1 MRDRIGDIDRKA
13 DALLEGVSADTKG
26 FVDAKLRDLGI
37 ERRKLQ
43 NRSDELA
50 AAPYE
55 PIDADAILRDGL
67 ASLRD
72 LPRLL
77 ESGNLEERKEFVRAF
92 ISGVTVR
99 PDEARLDLVVSQL
112 PSLNANSSLGLV
124 AGARYVPLQIEMR
137 PLETYLAGLRR
148 AAWRHPSTS
157 AATGGRTCVHGYE
170 KRARAVN
177 FRCRGSFLRRVRC
190 PTETLP

>member
-1 MRDRIGDIDRKA
+1 MRDRIGEIDRKA
-13 DALLEGVSADTKG
+13 DVLLEGLSADTKG

-50 AAPYE
+50 AAPYV

-92 ISGVTVR
+92 ITGVTVR
-99 PDEARLDLVVSQL
+99 PDEARLDLVVNQL
-112 PSLNANSSLGLV
+112 PSLNANSSVGLV
-124 AGARYVPLQIEMR
+124 AGARYVPVQMKLQ
-137 PLETYLAGLRR
+137 PLNRYLAGFPR
-148 AAWRHPSTS
+148 AA
-157 AATGGRTCVHGYE
+157 
-170 KRARAVN
+170 
-177 FRCRGSFLRRVRC
+177 
-190 PTETLP
+190 